1 LSYVVRAC
9 DHCSICKYFVWVTG
23 EHTNSENVSNGKTLQ
38 YGVPLFIQK
47 IFEEYL
53 EMDSTLSAKSLLIK
67 LTIQIWKVL
76 MVILKPFLPRENDYQ

>member
-1 LSYVVRAC
+1 
-9 DHCSICKYFVWVTG
+9 
-23 EHTNSENVSNGKTLQ
+23 
-38 YGVPLFIQK
+38 VPLFIQK